1 MTQENRLDILK
12 IARNV
17 IDIEANSVKSCL
29 EIIDITFLKIVEKI
43 LNTKGKV
50 IVSGIG
56 KSGLIGR
63 KIAATLSSTGT
74 PSLFIHASEALHG
87 DIGTLQN
94 TDIVLLISKSGN
106 SDVLLQLIPV
116 FKKIGVYIILFTGNS
131 KAQLAEN
138 ADIVLNIGVHKEACP
153 LDLAPTSSSIATL
166 ALGDALAITLST
178 IKNFK
183 AEDFALRH
191 PGGTLGRRLL
201 DRVKDHMLTSSENVP
216 VVKSGSDMKNVIIE
230 MTTKRGITSVI
241 DEQGLVTGVITDG
254 DLRRAI
260 NGKGDIFKLKPEDIM
275 TSNPKITHPD
285 ELAISAVKKMEDNGI
300 TALIVISNDK
310 RPTGIIHLHDLM
322 RAGVI

>member
-1 MTQENRLDILK
+1 MDILK

-29 EIIDITFLKIVEKI
+29 KKIDVTFLEIVEKI

-50 IVSGIG
+50 IVLGIG

-116 FKKIGVYIILFTGNS
+116 FKKIGVYIILFTGNP

-138 ADIVLNIGVHKEACP
+138 ADIVLNIGIHREACP

-183 AEDFALRH
+183 TEDFALRH
-191 PGGTLGRRLL
+191 PGGSLGRRLL
-201 DRVKDHMLTSSENVP
+201 DRVKDHMLTSPENVP
-216 VVKSGSDMKNVIIE
+216 VVKSGSDMKKVIIE

-241 DEQGLVTGVITDG
+241 DEHGLVAGVITDG

-300 TALIVISNDK
+300 TALIVISDDK
-310 RPTGIIHLHDLM
+310 KPTGIIHLHDLM